1 MNWLQRS
8 FSVFKVCFALYR
20 REKWVGFLTL
30 AYAAIYFSFYIFVFQ
45 PAFSQGHILPAPIH
59 FTWARPS
66 TFLPILA
73 GEFAVFLLTFLTF
86 FADFLITQKVLDRS
100 FNQKRPF
107 GRILARAF
115 RKADVLVGWALS
127 TTIYFHWIFPLVFQL
142 SHGTAYLFT
151 LAWFF
156 AQNFFT
162 QVLVFEDAGFRHCLW
177 RSIQL
182 FFVTYLEQIIMNV
195 LLWATVWSIPTLVE
209 RGQGAHGFLPGSFLP
224 DPQVIF
230 FGVVV
235 AFSMVYATVL
245 YGSTITGMSPNSLF
259 FKLFPE
265 TEKGVRAM
273 LFQIS
278 RKKGVSLARQLFLQA
293 RHAILSKSLTPGEQ
307 LPSVRELS
315 AKLDIHPLTIAKA
328 YAELEKEGLVHTRW
342 GKGTFVAQGKTKPQD
357 YLREL
362 VDDFVEKTLPM
373 VDKPE
378 QLYAM
383 VDKRVRAKKG

>member
-1 MNWLQRS
+1 MGWLQRT
-8 FSVFKVCFALYR
+8 FSVFKVSFALYR
-20 REKWVGFLTL
+20 REKWVGVLTL
-30 AYAAIYFSFYIFVFQ
+30 AYTATYFSFYYYIFQ
-45 PAFSQGHILPAPIH
+45 PAFRQGHILPAPIQ
-59 FTWARPS
+59 FTWSHPS

-73 GEFAVFLLTFLTF
+73 GEFAVFLSTFLTF

-100 FNQKRPF
+100 LNQKRPF
-107 GRILARAF
+107 GHGLARAF
-115 RKADVLVGWALS
+115 RRADVLAGWALS
-127 TTIYFHWIFPLVFQL
+127 TTIYFHWVFPLVFQV
-142 SHGTAYLFT
+142 SHATAYLFT

-162 QVLVFEDAGFRHCLW
+162 QVLVFEEAGFRYCLW

-182 FFVTYLEQIIMNV
+182 FFTTYLEQIIMNV
-195 LLWATVWSIPTLVE
+195 LLWAAVWSIPTLVE
-209 RGQGAHGFLPGSFLP
+209 GGQDAHWFQAWSFLP
-224 DPQVIF
+224 DPQVIC
-230 FGVVV
+230 FGLVVG
-235 AFSMVYATVL
+235 FSMVYATVL
-245 YGSTITGMSPNSLF
+245 YGSAITGMSPNSLF
-259 FKLFPE
+259 FEPFSE

-278 RKKGVSLARQLFLQA
+278 RKKGVSLARQLVQQA
-293 RHAILSKSLTPGEQ
+293 RHAILSKTLPAGEQ

-342 GKGTFVAQGKTKPQD
+342 GKGTFVTEGPLKTQD
-357 YLREL
+357 YLKEL

-383 VDKRVRAKKG
+383 VDKRIRAKKG

>member
-1 MNWLQRS
+1 MSWLQRS
-8 FSVFKVCFALYR
+8 FSIFKVSFALYR
-20 REKWVGFLTL
+20 REKWVGLLTL
-30 AYAAIYFSFYIFVFQ
+30 AYTATYFSFYYFVFQ
-45 PAFSQGHILPAPIH
+45 PAFSQGHILPAPIQ
-59 FTWARPS
+59 FTWAHPS

-73 GEFAVFLLTFLTF
+73 GEFAVFLSTFLTF

-100 FNQKRPF
+100 LHQKHPF
-107 GRILARAF
+107 GLILAMAF
-115 RKADVLVGWALS
+115 RKADVLAGWALS
-127 TTIYFHWIFPLVFQL
+127 TTIYFHWVFPLVFQF
-142 SHGTAYLFT
+142 SHTTAYLFT

-162 QVLVFEDAGFRHCLW
+162 QVLVFEEAGFGHCLW

-182 FFVTYLEQIIMNV
+182 FFITYLEQIVMNV

-209 RGQGAHGFLPGSFLP
+209 RGQGARWFPTLSFLP
-224 DPQVIF
+224 DPQVIC
-230 FGVVV
+230 FGLVV

-245 YGSTITGMSPNSLF
+245 YGSAITGMSPNSLF
-259 FKLFPE
+259 FKPFSE
-265 TEKGVRAM
+265 TKKGVRAM
-273 LFQIS
+273 LFQVS

-293 RHAILSKSLTPGEQ
+293 RHAILSKGLQAGEQ

-342 GKGTFVAQGKTKPQD
+342 GKGTFVTQGKTKPQD

-373 VDKPE
+373 VEKPE

-383 VDKRVRAKKG
+383 VDKRIKAKKG